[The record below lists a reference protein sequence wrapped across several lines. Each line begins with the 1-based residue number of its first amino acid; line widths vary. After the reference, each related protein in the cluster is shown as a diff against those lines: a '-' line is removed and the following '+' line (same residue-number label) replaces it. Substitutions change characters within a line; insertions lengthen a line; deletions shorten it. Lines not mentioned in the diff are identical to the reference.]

1 MAEKKPLVNDAGNAV
16 EIATGDTI
24 PIANG
29 GTNATTKGGAVA
41 NLLAETVTLA
51 NCSNTSTE
59 TTVMSVTIPANTWAD
74 GEEVGISVIAR
85 HKQNSGGSIAI
96 TYKVKVNASSLTT
109 LSASSVSNSATEGKT
124 RRSFFFTRVGSDI
137 YYTGGGGNTYGD
149 MSSTSSVF
157 SAAVSTSDVYASGNG
172 TIYASVDFT
181 SDVTLTFTVQWASAN
196 ANAYWIP
203 LWGKCRKQ

>member
-1 MAEKKPLVNDAGNAV
+1 MAVISTDEKL
-16 EIATGDTI
+16 

-124 RRSFFFTRVGSDI
+124 RRSFFFTRIGSDV
-137 YYTGGGGNTYGD
+137 YYTGNAATYGD
-149 MSSTSSVF
+149 MSSTASVF
-157 SAAVSTSDVYASGNG
+157 GAVISAADYYGSGNG
-172 TIYASVDFT
+172 NIYTSVDFT
-181 SDVTLTFTVQWASAN
+181 SNVTLTFTVQWASAN

>member
-1 MAEKKPLVNDAGNAV
+1 MAVISTDEKL
-16 EIATGDTI
+16 

-137 YYTGGGGNTYGD
+137 YYTGNGNTYGD
-149 MSSTSSVF
+149 MSSTASVF
-157 SAAVSTSDVYASGNG
+157 GAVISAADYYGSGNG
-172 TIYASVDFT
+172 NIYTSVDFT
-181 SDVTLTFTVQWASAN
+181 SSVTLTFTVQWASAN

>member
-1 MAEKKPLVNDAGNAV
+1 MADKKPLVNDAGNAV

-96 TYKVKVNASSLTT
+96 TYKVKVNATSLTT
-109 LSASSVSNSATEGKT
+109 LSASSVGNSATEGKT
-124 RRSFFFTRVGSDI
+124 RRSFFFTRIGSDI
-137 YYTGGGGNTYGD
+137 YYTGIGNTYGD
-149 MSSTSSVF
+149 MSSTSSVY
-157 SAAVSTSDVYASGNG
+157 SASIGTADYYGSGNG
-172 TIYASVDFT
+172 AIYTSVDFT
-181 SDVTLTFTVQWASAN
+181 SNVTLTFTVQWASAN

>member
-1 MAEKKPLVNDAGNAV
+1 MAVISTDEKL
-16 EIATGDTI
+16 
-24 PIANG
+24 PILNG

-74 GEEVGISVIAR
+74 GEEVGISIIAR
-85 HKQNSGGSIAI
+85 HKQNSGGAIAI

-109 LSASSVSNSATEGKT
+109 LSASSVGNSATEGKT
-124 RRSFFFTRVGSDI
+124 RRSFFFTRIGSDV
-137 YYTGGGGNTYGD
+137 YYTGNATTYGD
-149 MSSTSSVF
+149 MSSTASVF
-157 SAAVSTSDVYASGNG
+157 GAVISTADYYGSGNG

-181 SDVTLTFTVQWASAN
+181 SNVTLTFTVQWASAN

>member
-1 MAEKKPLVNDAGNAV
+1 MADKKPLVNDAGNAV

-24 PIANG
+24 PISNG